1 MKQMV
6 RGTFNYQHSVQH
18 LGGSEFLLFDN
29 HGADAS
35 AGPSRVLLVDISG
48 DSVREQTVF
57 PTAET
62 TEEFKLFSHNRGNI
76 SISLDRERVLVASS
90 NQGIALEV
98 RLSDGVILNVFRNVH
113 DLTGLNHNL
122 GEAGDRAIYLV
133 FKDLQFVE

>member
-1 MKQMV
+1 M
-6 RGTFNYQHSVQH
+6 
-18 LGGSEFLLFDN
+18 
-29 HGADAS
+29 
-35 AGPSRVLLVDISG
+35 DISG